1 MNNILYVSIDG
12 NNIGRELE
20 RLMLGE
26 RLEELKVFSETMLL
40 IISKIAQHV
49 EKLGGEVIMAGGDN
63 VLARMSESDANE
75 LSKWVSKMRTDKISF
90 SVGIGD
96 NVKMAYLALKYAKVN
111 GIDSFKEC
119 VAIANNGGRSAS
131 S

>member
-1 MNNILYVSIDG
+1 MNDILYVSIDG

-26 RLEELKVFSETMLL
+26 RLEELKIFSETMLQT
-40 IISKIAQHV
+40 ISKIVRHV
-49 EKLGGEVIMAGGDN
+49 EEIGGEVIMAGGDN
-63 VLARMSESDANE
+63 VLARMSESNANE
-75 LSKWVSKMRTDKISF
+75 LSRWVAKLKTDKISF
-90 SVGIGD
+90 SVGIGN

-119 VAIANNGGRSAS
+119 VAIANGGRNAS